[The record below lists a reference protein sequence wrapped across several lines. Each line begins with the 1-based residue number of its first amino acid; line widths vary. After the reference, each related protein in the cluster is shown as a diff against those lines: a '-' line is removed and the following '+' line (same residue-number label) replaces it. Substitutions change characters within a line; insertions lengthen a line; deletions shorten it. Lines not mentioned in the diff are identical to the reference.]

1 MTTSR
6 SANRSLRTALALAA
20 LSVTAVLAPATA
32 VASTTHAQ
40 PPRLAHGVAVEA
52 VLPSDPR
59 ELVVATERGRSR

>member
-6 SANRSLRTALALAA
+6 SPNRFLRSTLALAA

-32 VASTTHAQ
+32 VASPTHAQ
-40 PPRLAHGVAVEA
+40 GPRLGHGFAVEA

-59 ELVVATERGRSR
+59 ELVLATKGG